1 MEQYPT
7 EVQVTPPHRG
17 PPPHTDKLQDIT
29 INTTVPYPTTKYK
42 HSNESNK
49 AFTLAMFEERYPQE
63 AWIRVFTYGSAA
75 RAVWRGG
82 AGVHRFPDGQK
93 HSEAI
98 PAGL

>member
-42 HSNESNK
+42 HSNESKK
-49 AFTLAMFEERYPQE
+49 AFTLAMREKRYPQE
-63 AWIRVFTYGSAA
+63 AWIRVYT
-75 RAVWRGG
+75 
-82 AGVHRFPDGQK
+82 
-93 HSEAI
+93 
-98 PAGL
+98 AGLPLE